1 MLTPRSHSAMHA
13 PRLPLL
19 RATDLTLAFDGHRV
33 FSGLGFALR
42 PGLTLVRG
50 GDGRGKTSLLR
61 MLAGERQPDAGVIE
75 RAHGPAFLAA
85 PRGTGEDEALTLRA
99 WLQAQRAAH
108 ADWQEPACADLVDA
122 FGLAEHL
129 DKSLFMLSTGTRRKG
144 LLAAAFASGA
154 DLTLLDTPAAALD
167 TRSCAL
173 LWALLEEAAGH
184 PRRAFVLADHA
195 LPRALEGC
203 TLAGLVDLDQASG

>member
-1 MLTPRSHSAMHA
+1 MHA

-108 ADWQEPACADLVDA
+108 AGWQQPACADLVDA

-173 LWALLEEAAGH
+173 LWALLEDQ
-184 PRRAFVLADHA
+184 V
-195 LPRALEGC
+195 LEGQEE
-203 TLAGLVDLDQASG
+203 LVGKVVQVIRLVRFSIQGPQSILVPTTTQMVHIVLF